1 MRYDTP
7 IYFVKKTKGVY
18 QDNGDWSDGTEELTK
33 VMASVYDTNTEM
45 VKLLYGE
52 LKQGTKTIHIQN
64 HYTKDFDLIRLDGK
78 DYRVD
83 ARRAFRRKEAF
94 TVSEVQ

>member
-83 ARRAFRRKEAF
+83 ARRELRHKEVF